1 MKDLIRILIVIR
13 KVSSWP
19 SLMLLDTWNEQP
31 NYLEK
36 YCVESM
42 VAIYKSL
49 DHYIYIYIYV
59 CVCVCV
65 CARVCVNIYLASSQI
80 KLADKK

>member
-1 MKDLIRILIVIR
+1 M
-13 KVSSWP
+13 SSKGKAIAVTL
-19 SLMLLDTWNEQP
+19 SDDEGSDQDFDSDQEGNEQP

-49 DHYIYIYIYV
+49 DHYIYIYM
-59 CVCVCV
+59 CV
-65 CARVCVNIYLASSQI
+65 CARACVNIYLASSQI
-80 KLADKK
+80 KLADKKWNS